1 MTTPSAAPKSESK
14 PKAKDDPTIW
24 VVDDELWGR
33 VQPLLV
39 IDKPRK
45 KPGRPR
51 SDDRAILEALIWL
64 GRTGAQWSQLPAVFP
79 PKSTVNDRL
88 AEWVVHGNLAA
99 IWAVLLIEYD
109 NRFGINW
116 TWQAGD
122 GCITK
127 APLGKKGLPA
137 RRKASVPALS
147 TAESSGPSDT
157 C

>member
-1 MTTPSAAPKSESK
+1 MTKPSAASQLKT
-14 PKAKDDPTIW
+14 KDDPTIW
-24 VVDDELWGR
+24 VVDDELWER
-33 VQPLLV
+33 MRPLLV
-39 IDKPRK
+39 VNKPRK

-51 SDDRAILEALIWL
+51 SDDRAILNALIWL
-64 GRTGAQWSQLPAVFP
+64 ARTGAQWERLPRVFP

-88 AEWVVHGNLAA
+88 AEWVVHGNLAS

-116 TWQAGD
+116 IWQAGD

-127 APLGKKGLPA
+127 APLGKKGLLV
-137 RRKASVPALS
+137 RRKASAPAPW
-147 TAESSGPSDT
+147 TAGNSARSGI

>member
-1 MTTPSAAPKSESK
+1 MTKPSVASQPKT
-14 PKAKDDPTIW
+14 KDDPTIW
-24 VVDDELWGR
+24 VVDDELWER
-33 VQPLLV
+33 MRPLLV
-39 IDKPRK
+39 VNKPRK

-51 SDDRAILEALIWL
+51 SDDRAILNALIWL
-64 GRTGAQWSQLPAVFP
+64 ARTGAQWDRLPRVFP

-88 AEWVVHGNLAA
+88 AEWVVHGNLAS

-116 TWQAGD
+116 IWQAGD

-127 APLGKKGLPA
+127 APLGKKGLLV
-137 RRKASVPALS
+137 RRKASVPAPWIAGNL
-147 TAESSGPSDT
+147 APSGT

>member
-1 MTTPSAAPKSESK
+1 MTESSD
-14 PKAKDDPTIW
+14 ASRSKDDPTIW
-24 VVDDELWGR
+24 VVDDELWAR

-39 IDKPRK
+39 VVKPRK

-51 SDDRAILEALIWL
+51 NDDRAILNALIWL
-64 GRTGAQWSQLPAVFP
+64 ARTGAQWRQLPPEFP

-109 NRFGINW
+109 NRLGINW

-122 GCITK
+122 GCIIK
-127 APLGKKGLPA
+127 APLGKKGLQA
-137 RRKASVPALS
+137 RPRASAL
-147 TAESSGPSDT
+147 AR
-157 C
+157 

>member
-1 MTTPSAAPKSESK
+1 MTQPTEEPKE
-14 PKAKDDPTIW
+14 KDEPTIW
-24 VVDDELWGR
+24 FVDDELWAR

-39 IDKPRK
+39 VNKPRK

-51 SDDRAILEALIWL
+51 KDDRAILEALIWL
-64 GRTGAQWSQLPAVFP
+64 ARTGAQWKELPSRYP

-99 IWAVLLIEYD
+99 VWAVLLIEYD

-116 TWQAGD
+116 IWQAGD

-127 APLGKKGLPA
+127 APLGKKGLRE
-137 RRKASVPALS
+137 RRKASARTRP
-147 TAESSGPSDT
+147 TEESSAPSGT

>member
-1 MTTPSAAPKSESK
+1 MIKPSAAPQ
-14 PKAKDDPTIW
+14 PKTKDDPTIW
-24 VVDDELWGR
+24 AVDDELWER

-39 IDKPRK
+39 VDKPRK

-51 SDDRAILEALIWL
+51 SDDRAILNALIWL
-64 GRTGAQWSQLPAVFP
+64 ARTGAQWSQLLPVFP

-88 AEWVVHGNLAA
+88 AEWVTHGNLAA

-127 APLGKKGLPA
+127 APLGKKGLMV
-137 RRKASVPALS
+137 RQKASAPAPS
-147 TAESSGPSDT
+147 TAENLVPSGT

>member
-1 MTTPSAAPKSESK
+1 MTKLSAASQPKT
-14 PKAKDDPTIW
+14 KDDPTIW

-33 VQPLLV
+33 MRPLLV
-39 IDKPRK
+39 VNKPRK

-51 SDDRAILEALIWL
+51 SDDRAILNALIWL
-64 GRTGAQWSQLPAVFP
+64 ARTGAQWDQLPRVFP

-88 AEWVVHGNLAA
+88 AEWVTHGNLAA

-137 RRKASVPALS
+137 KQKALVPAPL
-147 TAESSGPSDT
+147 TVESSVPSDT

>member
-1 MTTPSAAPKSESK
+1 MTKPSEA

-24 VVDDELWGR
+24 IVDDALWTR
-33 VQPLLV
+33 MEPLLV
-39 IDKPRK
+39 VDKPRK

-51 SDDRAILEALIWL
+51 SDDRAILNALIWL
-64 GRTGAQWSQLPAVFP
+64 ARTGAQWEQLPRVFP

-88 AEWVVHGNLAA
+88 AEWVTHGNLAA

-122 GCITK
+122 GCIIK

-137 RRKASVPALS
+137 KPKASVPAPL
-147 TAESSGPSDT
+147 TVESSAPSDT